1 MPLNTRCA
9 GLGGTSR
16 TSYRPKRCPYRRQ
29 PRFLPPRRPSCTL
42 PPTPFR
48 TARNTVCAGTTSGR
62 TAFPTRNTAFPTRN
76 TAFPTRNTAF
86 PSRNTAG
93 FPTRNTA
100 FPTRNAAF
108 PSRNTGFPPRKHSV
122 PHPQHGVRYPQYSV
136 PCPQYSV
143 PCPQGSVPYPQCS
156 FPCLPATQRSPARHL
171 WPGQFRWV
179 PLSLDELEAEEA
191 RAATPHPPRGP
202 ARAYSAA

>member
-29 PRFLPPRRPSCTL
+29 PRFVPPRRPCTL

-62 TAFPTRNTAFPTRN
+62 TAFPTRN
-76 TAFPTRNTAF
+76 
-86 PSRNTAG
+86 
-93 FPTRNTA
+93 
-100 FPTRNAAF
+100 AAF

-122 PHPQHGVRYPQYSV
+122 PHPQHGVRYPQYSVPCPQYSVPCPQGSVPYPQCSVPCPQHSVRYPQYSV

>member
-29 PRFLPPRRPSCTL
+29 PRFVPPRRPCTL

-62 TAFPTRNTAFPTRN
+62 TAFPTRNTA
-76 TAFPTRNTAF
+76 
-86 PSRNTAG
+86 